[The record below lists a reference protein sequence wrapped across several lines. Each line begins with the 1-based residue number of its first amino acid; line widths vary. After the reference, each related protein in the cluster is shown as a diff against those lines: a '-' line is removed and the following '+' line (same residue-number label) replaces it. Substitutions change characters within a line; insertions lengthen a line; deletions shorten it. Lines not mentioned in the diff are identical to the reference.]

1 MKKTSTK
8 TRMTLRIILIVII
21 SIALGFMVYQINVQ
35 NLTGDQM
42 PMPLGFGVGVVVS
55 GSMEPHL
62 SVDDMIFVV
71 RSDSY
76 EIVDW
81 VVFQSKGILVVHELI
96 AISPDG
102 QTVQTQGTA
111 NNTPDDPMS
120 IDQIKGRVAF
130 HLDGAGRVVDFMK
143 SPLGTAII
151 LVIAAFLLIMS
162 YKSEKK
168 SDTEE
173 LDEIRREIERLKAEQ
188 GIPSDEETVTAK
200 PFSKNE
206 TDEDAK

>member
-1 MKKTSTK
+1 MKKISTK
-8 TRMTLRIILIVII
+8 TRMTLRIILIVIV
-21 SIALGFMVYQINVQ
+21 SVALGLMIYQINVQ

-71 RSDSY
+71 GSDSY
-76 EIVDW
+76 EIGDW

-111 NNTPDDPMS
+111 NNTADDPIQ

-130 HLDGAGRVVDFMK
+130 HLDGAGRVADFMK

-168 SDTEE
+168 SDNEE

-188 GIPSDEETVTAK
+188 AAEVDTAAD
-200 PFSKNE
+200 PE
-206 TDEDAK
+206 HTDES